1 MDTLILQF
9 LCGQL
14 GVRGGSRVD
23 DKALYVCDV
32 SQQRENLELVD
43 ELERSFLA
51 ALDVEGEDGRAA
63 VREILLVQSVV
74 RVLRQ
79 GRMIYML
86 DLRMVLEELNDL
98 LGVLN
103 VTLDA
108 QGQGLGALEQQECVE
123 RRDGSAGVA
132 EQDSADVGNESC
144 GAYCVGEGN
153 AVVAR
158 VRLSDR
164 RVLAGSLQSNLPE
177 STMMPPRVV
186 PWPPINLVAE

>member
-14 GVRGGSRVD
+14 GVRSGSRVN

-63 VREILLVQSVV
+63 VREILLVQSVI

-108 QGQGLGALEQQECVE
+108 QGQGLGALEQ
-123 RRDGSAGVA
+123 
-132 EQDSADVGNESC
+132 
-144 GAYCVGEGN
+144 
-153 AVVAR
+153 
-158 VRLSDR
+158 
-164 RVLAGSLQSNLPE
+164 
-177 STMMPPRVV
+177 
-186 PWPPINLVAE
+186 